1 MLPIRP
7 TTLLNLFKGAYGDEM
22 LKNRALK
29 KMVQVILIPETLLD
43 RWQNIST
50 FVLKNSCLCK
60 IKKERHINK
69 KR

>member
-7 TTLLNLFKGAYGDEM
+7 ITLLNLFKGAYGDQM

-43 RWQNIST
+43 RWQNILT
-50 FVLKNSCLCK
+50 FVL
-60 IKKERHINK
+60 
-69 KR
+69 